1 MKLWENKLL
10 ESYDFLVMVSYGI
23 VKDKH
28 GIGQGSR
35 LQKAYKKKKMDT
47 SQIFAQGT

>member
-10 ESYDFLVMVSYGI
+10 ESYDFLLMVSYGI

-28 GIGQGSR
+28 GVGDIGKIHFLNLLTLDFR
-35 LQKAYKKKKMDT
+35 LLNPKT
-47 SQIFAQGT
+47 S